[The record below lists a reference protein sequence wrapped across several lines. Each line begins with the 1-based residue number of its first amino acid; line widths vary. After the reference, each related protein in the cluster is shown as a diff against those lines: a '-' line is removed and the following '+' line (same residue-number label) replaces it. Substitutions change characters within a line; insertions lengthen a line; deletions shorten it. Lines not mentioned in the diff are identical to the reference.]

1 MSKSYYEPSQKKSL
15 FDLAFETGAR
25 TVASHLVGDFFDKVP
40 EELTFAAGQESKQI
54 SAINSAEINALNELT
69 RMSNAISS
77 QFFDMARIDGMS
89 DDDAASILE
98 KNYANY
104 DKSFKRLMSDD
115 NIKYFDIG
123 NTDPDG
129 NIAMTTGSSDVVRQH
144 AENVHTEYLNA
155 RKIAD
160 FSTKQYAGL
169 KEMKTGVQKAR
180 ERTQAGFYDIDQKG
194 INDAIDKVEN
204 LLMKNNATMGGKQL
218 INKDTLKNQSDK
230 YIDWLGASFKAKQR
244 DVDPKTPGIQFSK
257 EALKDK
263 GRVIDLSNTKDFS
276 KAVQEDLQKY
286 GIMITGD
293 GTSITY
299 GEGALLVDRLFKD
312 NQPARAGALLDK
324 MLPSGGEHT
333 RKEKL
338 RKIKQ
343 SELITT
349 NQQADRVAKQ
359 LEKEI
364 KWLKAQAKTFDE
376 QTIKGV
382 NSAQTMLNQHDGLS
396 IDNVIAEF
404 GGSGVQHSQI
414 GENRINK
421 IFNIWPTDDFEQ
433 PDNLRPLVNGVKNYL
448 SNFQEST
455 TKWTGTVDNPEVL
468 FMNFS
473 KKQQQGSA
481 KDLLKLLA
489 YTSPDFNGWGSGKG
503 GVVVKMGKK
512 IDKNGKPVDDFQSLQ
527 FADIDRLSNET
538 AYKALKEN
546 RDPGSLLW
554 LLGFGIGDDLNPE
567 TKKEYTIEE
576 RAKLVNE
583 RANSLEYENA
593 NTHFTGDMLH
603 GAEGRVIIQLAEHW
617 NEREKII
624 SGIVDNEVL
633 DRWKENSYKSDL
645 YEGFATGI
653 YKNLTPEE
661 NKLIEN
667 ALNAV
672 KVADGEATSKNVG
685 GEEIITDKIPKLTD
699 KDLSAVKEKIK
710 QSYVPPIDVKEEE
723 RLGVSPAIQQMKLT
737 LANSMIASGA
747 DSTAVQD
754 SLKNITSEVALKNL
768 VSNII
773 TPKEPKEV
781 KETDFPETDIGGY
794 LDPSTEVAKVVASDV
809 DERREKVKETDP
821 LMTSL
826 ANLGEDIE
834 VTPYGPPPPIDK
846 VLTDLAVE
854 TAVPKEAPLKDT
866 GEHIVKEMTGEGRR
880 YVAGEGGPG
889 SLALGDYITEDLE
902 KIENLKSG
910 LVEHKER
917 GDSYNV
923 NKSNKA
929 IRELENKIKDKIGN
943 AINPDTGLL
952 SDSKQNEVLYDVLQ
966 KVFPE
971 KSMRELKN
979 MIRKY
984 STAKTKSSSLSFILE
999 QMEKKTPSSNVLS
1012 NIQ

>member
-69 RMSNAISS
+69 RMSNAIST
-77 QFFDMARIDGMS
+77 QFLDLAKIDGMS
-89 DDDAASILE
+89 DDDADSMLA

-104 DKSFKRLMSDD
+104 DEAFLRLMSDD

-123 NTDPDG
+123 NPDADG
-129 NIAMTTGSSDVVRQH
+129 NLAMITGSSDVVRDH
-144 AENVHTEYLNA
+144 AKNVYAEYQNA
-155 RKIAD
+155 RKISD
-160 FSTKQYAGL
+160 FVSTQYAGL

-180 ERTQAGFYDIDQKG
+180 KRTQAGFYDIDQKTL
-194 INDAIDKVEN
+194 NDAIDKVEN
-204 LLMKNNATMGGKQL
+204 LLMKNHATVGGKQL
-218 INKDTLKNQSDK
+218 INKDILQNQSDK
-230 YIDWLGASFKAKQR
+230 YIDWLRASHKARQK
-244 DVDPKTPGIQFSK
+244 DVDLKTPGIQFSK
-257 EALKDK
+257 EVLKDK

-286 GIMITGD
+286 GIMTTGD

-299 GEGALLVDRLFKD
+299 GEGALLIDRLFKD

-338 RKIKQ
+338 RKIQQ

-364 KWLKAQAKTFDE
+364 KWLTAQAKTLEE
-376 QTIKGV
+376 QTLKGV
-382 NSAQTMLNQHDGLS
+382 NSAQTMVNQHDGLS
-396 IDNVIAEF
+396 IDNIVSEL

-414 GENRINK
+414 GENQIKK
-421 IFNIWPTDDFEQ
+421 IFNLWPTDDFEQ
-433 PDNLRPLVNGVKNYL
+433 PKYLRPFVNGIKNYL
-448 SNFQEST
+448 SHFQEST

-473 KKQQQGSA
+473 KRQQQGSA
-481 KDLLKLLA
+481 KDLLKILA
-489 YTSPDFNGWGSGKG
+489 YTSPDFNGWRGGKGG

-527 FADIDRLSNET
+527 FADIDRLSDET

-567 TKKEYTIEE
+567 TNKEYTIEE
-576 RAKLVNE
+576 RAKLVDD
-583 RANSLEYENA
+583 RAKSLKYKKA
-593 NTHFTGDMLH
+593 HTHFTGDMLK

-685 GEEIITDKIPKLTD
+685 GEEIITEKIPKLTD
-699 KDLSAVKEKIK
+699 KDLLAVKEKIK
-710 QSYVPPIDVKEEE
+710 ESYVPPIDVKEEE
-723 RLGVSPAIQQMKLT
+723 RLKVSPAIQQMKLT
-737 LANSMIASGA
+737 LANEMIASGA

-781 KETDFPETDIGGY
+781 KETDFPETDIGEY
-794 LDPSTEVAKVVASDV
+794 LDPSTEVAQVVAGDV
-809 DERREKVKETDP
+809 DKRREKVKETDP

-834 VTPYGPPPPIDK
+834 VTPSTKTVLNDLEIASIVPDK
-846 VLTDLAVE
+846 NIMDRVNKLAPNINIPDKKELT
-854 TAVPKEAPLKDT
+854 T
-866 GEHIVKEMTGEGRR
+866 R
-880 YVAGEGGPG
+880 
-889 SLALGDYITEDLE
+889 EDLVNME
-902 KIENLKSG
+902 LVDSTGKDIDFNNPVKFKKQISGIVAKIKS
-910 LVEHKER
+910 L
-917 GDSYNV
+917 
-923 NKSNKA
+923 NKA
-929 IRELENKIKDKIGN
+929 IGGSATQKNRKSLVMEAQYWLDILKSLNINIESLGDKIQVPSKGTF
-943 AINPDTGLL
+943 ATASRDSRFLKETMSEISGLL
-952 SDSKQNEVLYDVLQ
+952 SGLE
-966 KVFPE
+966 E
-971 KSMRELKN
+971 
-979 MIRKY
+979 
-984 STAKTKSSSLSFILE
+984 TAKW
-999 QMEKKTPSSNVLS
+999 MY
-1012 NIQ
+1012 